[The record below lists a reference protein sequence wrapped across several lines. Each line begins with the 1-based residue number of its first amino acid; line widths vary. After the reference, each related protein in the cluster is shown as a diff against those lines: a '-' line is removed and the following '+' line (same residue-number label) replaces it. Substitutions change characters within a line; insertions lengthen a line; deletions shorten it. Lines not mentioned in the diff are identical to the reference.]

1 MPTPPTPFQLH
12 LKSLNACPD
21 ARQWAGPRTAKQAWD
36 ECERADWLLWW
47 AARDGASK
55 QQIVAVACEIART
68 VLHLSKTPK
77 ALMAIEAAEKWVAN
91 PTEENRTLCRVTDAA
106 YAADA
111 AAAAAYAAD
120 DAAAAYAADAAYAY
134 AAAYTAA
141 YIAAAAA
148 AYAADAAAYA
158 ADAAD
163 AADDAAAAY
172 AVAAAARSH
181 ANYCMLIRAKLP
193 RPWTEPAP

>member
-1 MPTPPTPFQLH
+1 MPTPLTPFQLH
-12 LKSLNACPD
+12 LKSISACPD
-21 ARQWAGPRTAKQAWD
+21 ARQWAGSRTAKQAWD

-91 PTEENRTLCRVTDAA
+91 PTEENRTLCSVTDAADAA
-106 YAADA
+106 YAAYSAAATATAAAA
-111 AAAAAYAAD
+111 AAAAAYAT
-120 DAAAAYAADAAYAY
+120 AAAAA
-134 AAAYTAA
+134 TAA
-141 YIAAAAA
+141 TYATAAAAA
-148 AYAADAAAYA
+148 AAHAT
-158 ADAAD
+158 
-163 AADDAAAAY
+163 
-172 AVAAAARSH
+172 AAAARSH